1 MNRISKSL
9 RRKTKMKTKYVSILS
24 AIAVLFVF
32 GCNELTTCGGKKMSI
47 KKQAFGKTKD
57 GKNVDLYT
65 LTNTNGLN
73 AKIMTYG
80 GIVTSLQVPDRNG
93 NFADIVLGCDSLD
106 EYIKGS
112 PYFGALIGRFGNRIA
127 KGKFTLDGV
136 EYTLATN
143 NGPNHLHGGIKGFD
157 KVVWD
162 AKSMQTKEGPALKL
176 TYRSRDGEEGYPGN
190 LSCIVSYTLTNNNEL
205 KISYEAKTDKATVIN
220 LTHHSYFNLGG
231 HNSGDILKHELIINA
246 DRFTPVDKDLIPTG
260 EIKPVKGTPMDFTK
274 PMAIGS
280 RIKQVE
286 GGYDHNYVLNSS
298 PPSCFL
304 KKAGGLA
311 LAASVYESKS
321 GRVMEVF
328 TTEPGIQFYTG
339 NFLDGSVKGKG
350 AVYNKHNG
358 FCLEAQHFP
367 DSPNRPNFP
376 SVVLKPGEKYTQLTV
391 YKFSAR

>member
-1 MNRISKSL
+1 
-9 RRKTKMKTKYVSILS
+9 MKTKYVSILS

-32 GCNELTTCGGKKMSI
+32 GCNELTTCGVKKMSI
-47 KKQAFGKTKD
+47 KKQAFGKTAD
-57 GKNVDLYT
+57 GENVDLYT
-65 LTNTNGLN
+65 LTNTNGLK

-80 GIVTSLQVPDRNG
+80 GIVTSLETPDRNG

-157 KVVWD
+157 KVVWN
-162 AKSMQTKEGPALKL
+162 AKQMQTDQGPALKL

-190 LSCIVSYTLTNNNEL
+190 LSCTVIYTLTNNNEL

-231 HNSGDILKHELIINA
+231 HNSGDILGHELIINA

-280 RIKQVE
+280 RIKQVQ

-298 PPSCFL
+298 DGS
-304 KKAGGLA
+304 LA
-311 LAASVYESKS
+311 LAASVYEPKS
-321 GRVMEVF
+321 GRVMEIF
-328 TTEPGIQFYTG
+328 TTEPGIQLYTG

-358 FCLEAQHFP
+358 FCLETQHFP
-367 DSPNRPNFP
+367 DSPNKPNFP